1 MIGFPYPKY
10 MNSNN
15 DVDMGAAIIMCS
27 VERGPGGWASP
38 RTAGCSRTSGTDCHE
53 HTFVSHRDT
62 FARTPAIELGGRR
75 ALELAGV
82 GIDDIAIVDLYSCF
96 PSAVQLGA
104 ASLGLDLDRAS

>member
-1 MIGFPYPKY
+1 M
-10 MNSNN
+10 SN
-15 DVDMGAAIIMCS
+15 
-27 VERGPGGWASP
+27 RG
-38 RTAGCSRTSGTDCHE
+38 
-53 HTFVSHRDT
+53 T

-104 ASLGLDLDRAS
+104 AVARPSTSTAS